1 MEEVVSG
8 RWAVQARSQNA
19 TEIRQA
25 FARADID
32 GSGGIDIS
40 EFANAVAAAKIDERH
55 ARSIF
60 DAADANGDG
69 VIDLDEFVQ
78 LVASS
83 CVLRPAFGQIMA
95 AAKERRERAEFDRLS
110 SLFRNP
116 AQHYPSPSTGRR
128 RRPSL
133 FDLRVVHEVI
143 VPGSRQ
149 PPAPAVAAYS
159 PNAIKPAKT
168 GAHAGA

>member
-1 MEEVVSG
+1 M
-8 RWAVQARSQNA
+8 
-19 TEIRQA
+19 
-25 FARADID
+25 
-32 GSGGIDIS
+32 
-40 EFANAVAAAKIDERH
+40 
-55 ARSIF
+55 
-60 DAADANGDG
+60 
-69 VIDLDEFVQ
+69 IDLDEFVQ